1 MMRRLGVSMLVGL
14 MMIVTGAVRAQELPD
29 HAAFTAVLGQH
40 VQGPLVDYA
49 ALQQNRSGLDAY
61 LESLART
68 DRATI
73 EAAPRDAQL
82 AFWINAYNAC
92 ALRLVIDH
100 YPIKQAGFPASLVR
114 SLQGVPANSIRQVAD
129 TWKREFCEVAG
140 KARALDEIEHEIIRP
155 IGEPRIHF
163 AVNCASRSCPVLAS
177 EAYTGAQ
184 LDEQLDDAVRR
195 LMASPEHFQLE
206 SGDPPRLRLNKVLDW
221 YKDDFGGTDGVVE
234 FFVPYVRADEAAM
247 LASGLVRVEYFDYDW
262 TLNDTAVFGRGR

>member
-1 MMRRLGVSMLVGL
+1 MIRRFRVLEVALATGVLVGHA
-14 MMIVTGAVRAQELPD
+14 GAQELPD
-29 HAAFTAVLGQH
+29 HAAFTAVLGEY

-61 LESLART
+61 LGSLARI
-68 DRATI
+68 DLATI
-73 EAAPRDAQL
+73 EAAPQDAQL

-100 YPIKQAGFPASLVR
+100 YPIKKAGFPASLVR
-114 SLQGVPANSIRQVAD
+114 SLQGVPGNSIRQIPD

-155 IGEPRIHF
+155 MGEPRIHF
-163 AVNCASRSCPVLAS
+163 AVNCASRSCPVLAAD
-177 EAYTGAQ
+177 AYTGERLEVQ
-184 LDEQLDDAVRR
+184 LDAAVRR

-206 SGDPPRLRLNKVLDW
+206 SGDPHTLRLNKVLDW

-234 FFVPYVRADEAAM
+234 FFVPYVPADQAAM
-247 LASGLVRVEYFDYDW
+247 LASGTVRVEYFDYDW
-262 TLNDTAVFGRGR
+262 TLNDVSGVR